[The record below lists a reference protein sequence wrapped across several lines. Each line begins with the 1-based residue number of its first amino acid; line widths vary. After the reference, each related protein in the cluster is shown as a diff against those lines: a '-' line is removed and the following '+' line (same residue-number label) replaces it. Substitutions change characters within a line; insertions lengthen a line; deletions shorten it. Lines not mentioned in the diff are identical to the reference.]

1 MICTNFVFWQVWGV
15 RFNIWQKLFKT
26 ESQKYPN
33 KEFFLPNLKFLLLHK
48 ILHLDIFERVHVKY
62 DNSFSKLHLKDTQ
75 LRYFYSQVLRF
86 FVLYKTLHIENL
98 RMLIS
103 NMTIIFSSYSLKK
116 DQIWHYQCQICSFLF
131 FKKLSIL
138 KILTLVDFKHDSFS
152 KFLPKNT
159 ETRLFQWKVKSYKLK
174 VYRTLDELNFLLKN
188 KITN

>member
-1 MICTNFVFWQVWGV
+1 MICTNCVFWQVWGV

-86 FVLYKTLHIENL
+86 FVLYKTLHI
-98 RMLIS
+98 
-103 NMTIIFSSYSLKK
+103 
-116 DQIWHYQCQICSFLF
+116 D
-131 FKKLSIL
+131 KLEDA
-138 KILTLVDFKHDSFS
+138 DFKHDNNFFKLQLKKGPNMTLSMSNLQF
-152 KFLPKNT
+152 FVFQ
-159 ETRLFQWKVKSYKLK
+159 ET
-174 VYRTLDELNFLLKN
+174 
-188 KITN
+188 

>member
-62 DNSFSKLHLKDTQ
+62 DNSFSKLQLKDTQ

-86 FVLYKTLHIENL
+86 FVLYKTLHI
-98 RMLIS
+98 
-103 NMTIIFSSYSLKK
+103 
-116 DQIWHYQCQICSFLF
+116 D
-131 FKKLSIL
+131 KLEDA
-138 KILTLVDFKHDSFS
+138 DFKHDNNLFKLQLKKGPNMTLSMSNLQF
-152 KFLPKNT
+152 FVFQ
-159 ETRLFQWKVKSYKLK
+159 ET
-174 VYRTLDELNFLLKN
+174 
-188 KITN
+188 

>member
-138 KILTLVDFKHDSFS
+138 KILTLLISNMKAFQSFCLKIPKQDFFS
-152 KFLPKNT
+152 G
-159 ETRLFQWKVKSYKLK
+159 KLK
-174 VYRTLDELNFLLKN
+174 V
-188 KITN
+188 IS

>member
-86 FVLYKTLHIENL
+86 FVLYKTLHI
-98 RMLIS
+98 
-103 NMTIIFSSYSLKK
+103 
-116 DQIWHYQCQICSFLF
+116 D
-131 FKKLSIL
+131 KLEDA
-138 KILTLVDFKHDSFS
+138 DFKHDNNLFKLQLKKGPNMTLSMSNLQF
-152 KFLPKNT
+152 FVFQ
-159 ETRLFQWKVKSYKLK
+159 ET
-174 VYRTLDELNFLLKN
+174 
-188 KITN
+188 